1 MIDSIEKNSEF
12 YMRVMPIMKQE
23 RELISEQDYKE
34 FINKNEKI
42 LSKSFEKNAYLALLM
57 Q

>member
-34 FINKNEKI
+34 FINKNEKT